1 MRKISSSACLSYA
14 KLCDSY
20 GFYEQ
25 ADFYENLVNIRLSQ
39 LSYDYEKQPAW
50 IREESAP
57 EKALLKTLQYPISK
71 LEKSNLSTKQK
82 DLAVDATF
90 GSLDAL
96 DIGIST
102 NSLQAAKKAKEL
114 AELVKNNPGAAEA
127 SKKAA
132 QQIATKVPVL
142 SKVLSAAPFIGVL
155 ANLYLTRKEIA
166 KYFDLINNG
175 KFNEIWNDAE
185 ERSKFIEIVLLTIA
199 GGLTIPAVAAIPV
212 YGQML
217 YATGT
222 ALYAASSALSLG
234 RTAIDAYLVGTGEK
248 NAVTE
253 QISKEDY
260 SLQAELGTMLQGVAP
275 DVKKVAAIISRYL
288 KNNPAAKFPEIF
300 ALPELKDYAWVK
312 THTAPEDNLKYN
324 KLMQIVLY
332 MRKLS
337 KK

>member
-1 MRKISSSACLSYA
+1 
-14 KLCDSY
+14 
-20 GFYEQ
+20 
-25 ADFYENLVNIRLSQ
+25 
-39 LSYDYEKQPAW
+39 
-50 IREESAP
+50 
-57 EKALLKTLQYPISK
+57 
-71 LEKSNLSTKQK
+71 
-82 DLAVDATF
+82 
-90 GSLDAL
+90 
-96 DIGIST
+96 
-102 NSLQAAKKAKEL
+102 
-114 AELVKNNPGAAEA
+114 
-127 SKKAA
+127 
-132 QQIATKVPVL
+132 
-142 SKVLSAAPFIGVL
+142 L